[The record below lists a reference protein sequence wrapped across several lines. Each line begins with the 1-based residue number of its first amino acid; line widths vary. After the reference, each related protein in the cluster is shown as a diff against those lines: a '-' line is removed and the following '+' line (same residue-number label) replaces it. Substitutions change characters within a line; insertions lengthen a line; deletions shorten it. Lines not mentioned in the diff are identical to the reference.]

1 MAWAA
6 LVPVTVEYVRIDA
19 DISTGAAPLIRNQGK
34 LAMVKYIFLHYLPI
48 SVIYYQLSSQ
58 AVPMTAT
65 APLPPL
71 DMGLDQVQIS
81 KCVPK
86 LPF

>member
-6 LVPVTVEYVRIDA
+6 LVPVTVEYGDIDA

-34 LAMVKYIFLHYLPI
+34 LAMVKYIFLCYLPI
-48 SVIYYQLSSQ
+48 SVIYYRQISQ
-58 AVPMTAT
+58 DVPMTAV

-81 KCVPK
+81 KCVSK

>member
-34 LAMVKYIFLHYLPI
+34 LAMVKYIFLRYLPI
-48 SVIYYQLSSQ
+48 SVINDQLSCQS
-58 AVPMTAT
+58 VPMF
-65 APLPPL
+65 P
-71 DMGLDQVQIS
+71 
-81 KCVPK
+81 
-86 LPF
+86 